1 VGEANGCLSPL
12 GRVSVCAADCEAR
25 KGSVGAQRKPT
36 AEQGALFLGYFFWA
50 CKKKSLAQQGET
62 CNQNLARQ
70 RTEHIT
76 MSNLLTKID
85 DNGIATLSLNKPEK
99 HNCFDDTLILE
110 ITEAL
115 NTLASNKA
123 VRVLILMGE
132 GKSFSAGGD
141 LSWMQRMANYT
152 HEENEKDA
160 GQLAE
165 MLRVLN
171 EFPKPTIARV
181 QGAAF
186 GGAVGLVSCCD
197 MAIGAERASFSLS
210 EVKIGLIPATISP
223 YVIQAIGVRA
233 SRRYFQTGERFNA
246 EAALKL
252 GLLSEVVSEEE
263 LDSTINDLVDV
274 LLANSPQALTQAK
287 QLILDYANREITP
300 DLIKDS
306 CTRIADIRVS
316 AEGQEGL
323 KAFLEKRSPNWVKQG
338 PNHV

>member
-1 VGEANGCLSPL
+1 
-12 GRVSVCAADCEAR
+12 
-25 KGSVGAQRKPT
+25 
-36 AEQGALFLGYFFWA
+36 
-50 CKKKSLAQQGET
+50 
-62 CNQNLARQ
+62 
-70 RTEHIT
+70 
-76 MSNLLTKID
+76 MSHLKTNID
-85 DNGIATLSLNKPEK
+85 ERGVATLSLNKPEK

-115 NTLASNKA
+115 NKLASNKA
-123 VRVLILMGE
+123 VRVLILAGE
-132 GKSFSAGGD
+132 GKNFSAGGD
-141 LSWMQRMANYT
+141 LGWMQRMANYT
-152 HEENEKDA
+152 HEENKKDA

-171 EFPKPTIARV
+171 AFPKPTIARV

-197 MAIGAERASFSLS
+197 MAIGTERASFSLS

-246 EAALKL
+246 ERALQL
-252 GLLSEVVSEEE
+252 GLLNEVVTEEE
-263 LDSTINDLVDV
+263 LDNTINDLATT
-274 LLANSPQALTQAK
+274 LLSNSPQALTQAK
-287 QLILDYANREITP
+287 QLVLDYANREITP
-300 DLIKDS
+300 DLIADS

-323 KAFLEKRSPNWVKQG
+323 KAFLEKRSPNWV
-338 PNHV
+338 

>member
-1 VGEANGCLSPL
+1 
-12 GRVSVCAADCEAR
+12 
-25 KGSVGAQRKPT
+25 
-36 AEQGALFLGYFFWA
+36 
-50 CKKKSLAQQGET
+50 
-62 CNQNLARQ
+62 
-70 RTEHIT
+70 

-110 ITEAL
+110 ITEAV
-115 NTLASNKA
+115 NALAKNEN
-123 VRVLILMGE
+123 VRVLILAGE

-160 GQLAE
+160 SQLAE

-197 MAIGAERASFSLS
+197 MAIGTERASFSLS

-246 EAALKL
+246 ERALQL
-252 GLLSEVVSEEE
+252 GLLNEVVTDEE
-263 LDSTINDLVDV
+263 LDSTINDLVDI
-274 LLANSPQALTQAK
+274 LLANSPQALSQAK
-287 QLILDYANREITP
+287 SLLLDYANREITP
-300 DLIKDS
+300 DLIKNS